1 MIPLNLL
8 REPGNALPR
17 WLLAATA
24 LFCSCASQAEQS
36 VTSTGQSLWGEKTDV
51 TLGLGVAILP
61 RYMGADE
68 YRHQL
73 VPTLSVQRG
82 LLFIDSTRGLG
93 LQWQSPGG
101 FSASAALNYDFG
113 RRDKN
118 TSSRPGSNELE
129 GMGSVAGATVA
140 DFTLA
145 QQLLPW
151 LSASAEAEL
160 RTAGQ
165 KRGNRYRLGV
175 EGIVYHNLR
184 DTIAVDVDAHAGD
197 GRYNQT
203 YFGVSPLQSQ
213 RSGFSRFQA
222 DSGIYAYSV
231 ALNWQHM
238 FDAHWSTVASLGAS
252 HYTDQTRG
260 SPLVETSL
268 EASGLFALNYSF

>member
-1 MIPLNLL
+1 MNPLNLL

-17 WLLAATA
+17 CLLAAGV
-24 LFCSCASQAEQS
+24 LLCSGVSLAEQG
-36 VTSTGQSLWGEKTDV
+36 VTNTGQSLWGEKTDV
-51 TLGLGVAILP
+51 TLGMGVAIVP

-68 YRHQL
+68 YRHQW
-73 VPTLSVQRG
+73 VPTLSLQRG

-93 LQWQSPGG
+93 LQWQSPSG

-113 RRDKN
+113 RSDKN

-151 LSASAEAEL
+151 LSVSAEAEL

-175 EGIVYHNLR
+175 EGIVYHNPR
-184 DTIAVDVDAHAGD
+184 DTVAVDIDAHAGD

-203 YFGVSPLQSQ
+203 YFGVSSLQSQ

-222 DSGIYAYSV
+222 DGGIYAYSM

-252 HYTDQTRG
+252 HYTDQAG
-260 SPLVETSL
+260 ASPLVETHL
-268 EASGLFALNYSF
+268 EATGLLALNYSF